1 MAVPARTDARGRTA
15 LALLIAAALAGSP
28 LTARPARAAGEPM
41 GPPVPAPADSAVL
54 LAQAAESATATPG
67 VRVGGQPAATP
78 DGTQAIEPGS
88 GLVVRRVANPRFRAP
103 ALAQA
108 LLARPLGT
116 LVGSQYARARLTRH
130 ESGPVSS
137 STDWEIVAGRD
148 RGARQQ
154 LEVWAQGYSSPAYDQ
169 IRLLRLSSQHGPLAW
184 SLGDVT
190 TQPVGMLPWIQRLRG
205 GLIAKALPRGSD
217 WRLLGGV
224 VPTLTH
230 GVTPSTA
237 LATLLV
243 DDLPIEKGAL
253 SFGVMGFGRRAPQ
266 QGGLAGVNPDSL
278 AGGGGAALYA
288 ARIASPIGD
297 VRTTFMAQLH
307 TLDGPISLAGLQA
320 LQWSLERHT
329 ISATV
334 RDEVG
339 TRNARQP
346 GSERLSQAPSHE
358 GSASAQL
365 RLAGGRAEMHLA
377 ALTSSGGDA
386 SLAAQTAQVGASGSL
401 GGRGW
406 YSGLDFTWNRRAPL
420 YTDERRIAVQTGTV
434 TERGDAVLVRVER
447 NADNLGRDQVRW
459 AAAGSTTPLPGVRV
473 SIEPMFDWQEHR
485 FDRGMLSAR
494 LGWPLF
500 GPSARMNASFSVS
513 SARSSG
519 FRSQLSEAALSLTF
533 APRSRDRGLVEAR
546 RYEESGVRSFEYTGS
561 YDYLADMYASP
572 PGALTA
578 SNTGTLAVTV
588 VRADSATGVPDALV
602 SLDGKEF
609 RFTDGDGVARFTNTP
624 PGSHVVAVVER
635 SLPTAHKVVGASTV
649 FVTIERGRTPEPVRF
664 EIARPVRRVR
674 F

>member
-1 MAVPARTDARGRTA
+1 MAVPARTNARGRTA
-15 LALLIAAALAGSP
+15 LALLIAALLAGSP
-28 LTARPARAAGEPM
+28 LAARPSRAAGEPL
-41 GPPVPAPADSAVL
+41 GPSLPAPADSTVL
-54 LAQAAESATATPG
+54 LAQATMSGSAAPG
-67 VRVGGQPAATP
+67 VRVGGRPAAAP
-78 DGTQAIEPGS
+78 EGTQALEPGS
-88 GLVVRRVANPRFRAP
+88 GFTVRRVANPRFRVPVLPEA
-103 ALAQA
+103 
-108 LLARPLGT
+108 LARPLGA

-137 STDWEIVAGRD
+137 SSDWEIVAGRD

-154 LEVWAQGYSSPAYDQ
+154 LEIWAQGFSSAAYDQ
-169 IRLLRLSSQHGPLAW
+169 IRLLRVSSQHGPLAW
-184 SLGDVT
+184 SLGDVS

-205 GLIAKALPRGSD
+205 GLIASALPRGSD

-230 GVTPSTA
+230 GVAPNTA

-243 DDLPIEKGAL
+243 DDLPIQKGAL

-278 AGGGGAALYA
+278 AGGGAAALYA
-288 ARIASPIGD
+288 ARIASPYGE

-307 TLDGPISLAGLQA
+307 NLDGPFSPAGLQA
-320 LQWSLERHT
+320 LQWSLDRHT

-334 RDEVG
+334 RDQIG

-358 GSASAQL
+358 GSANAQL

-386 SLAAQTAQVGASGSL
+386 ALAAQTAQLGASGSL
-401 GGRGW
+401 GGSGW

-420 YTDERRIAVQTGTV
+420 YTDERRIALQTGRV
-434 TERGDAVLVRVER
+434 SERGDAVLVRVER
-447 NADNLGRDQVRW
+447 NADNSGRDQMRLTGDASVM
-459 AAAGSTTPLPGVRV
+459 PLPGVRV
-473 SIEPMFDWQEHR
+473 SIEPMFDWQEHH
-485 FDRGMLSAR
+485 FDRGMLSTR
-494 LGWPLF
+494 VGWPLF
-500 GPSARMNASFSVS
+500 GPSARMNATFSLS
-513 SARSSG
+513 SARSAG
-519 FRSQLSEAALSLTF
+519 FRAELSEASLSLSF
-533 APRSRDRGLVEAR
+533 APRSRDRGVIEAR
-546 RYEESGVRSFEYTGS
+546 RYEESGVRSLDYSSS
-561 YDYLADMYASP
+561 YDFLADMYASP
-572 PGALTA
+572 PGALT
-578 SNTGTLAVTV
+578 SQNTGTLEVTV
-588 VRADSATGVPDALV
+588 VRADSASGVPDALV

-609 RFTDGDGVARFTNTP
+609 RFTDGDGVARFTNTQ
-624 PGSHVVAVVER
+624 PGSHVVSVVER
-635 SLPTAHKVVGASTV
+635 SLPTAHKVVGAATV